1 MLENWIWIPEVLI
14 SLGKHYSCL
23 KDGHAPRQADEY
35 QEVTAE
41 RTLPRIL
48 AESVAR
54 TKTLNEATSMLA
66 LIQPA
71 LFDLAIYTQPDHKAA
86 TEMDMTTLWNKTR
99 GDVLPYSCGNDTD
112 ELGFG
117 QAGVSHLF
125 RTYDVGY
132 YAYAM

>member
-1 MLENWIWIPEVLI
+1 MLEYWVWIPEVLTC
-14 SLGKHYSCL
+14 LGRHYSCL
-23 KDGHAPRQADEY
+23 KDGDDPGQSDED

-41 RTLPRIL
+41 GTLPRSL
-48 AESVAR
+48 AESIAR
-54 TKTLNEATSMLA
+54 TKTLNEATGILT

-71 LFDLAIYTQPDHKAA
+71 LFDLAIYTPPDHKAA
-86 TEMDMTTLWNKTR
+86 MEMDMTTLWNATR
-99 GDVLPYSCGNDTD
+99 RDVLPYSCGDDTD
-112 ELGFG
+112 DLGFG